1 MHAGTGGRPG
11 LTDRAGRGID
21 RASERPGRGALVP
34 ARTALLAK
42 ESGLGYRWGAIYAA
56 KA

>member
-1 MHAGTGGRPG
+1 M
-11 LTDRAGRGID
+11 TDRAGRGID